1 MFRISNIL
9 DLPQNSIDLWETFN
23 LLRLFF
29 MRFLGDFP
37 NFITSYITKHL
48 WPTAGPVIFCA
59 YWSKTKTTALL
70 TNRFT

>member
-9 DLPQNSIDLWETFN
+9 DLPQNSIDLWETFYN

-29 MRFLGDFP
+29 TGFLGDFA

-48 WPTAGPVIFCA
+48 RPTAGPVMFCA
-59 YWSKTKTTALL
+59 Y
-70 TNRFT
+70 